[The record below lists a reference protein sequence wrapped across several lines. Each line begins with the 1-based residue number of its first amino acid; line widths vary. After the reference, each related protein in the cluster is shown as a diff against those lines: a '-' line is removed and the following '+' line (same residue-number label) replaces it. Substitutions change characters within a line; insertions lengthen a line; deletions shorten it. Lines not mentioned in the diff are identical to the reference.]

1 MPHKIIMPALGMS
14 QETGKIIAWLK
25 QEGEHVNKGEIL
37 LEIETDKTTVELEAL
52 SETDIPQ
59 IGIEQTTDDS
69 HTSLPPEEHEIL
81 FTEPGQD
88 ADEAVAESPSQ
99 DGVASGHCSD
109 SGTAPAQL
117 LPGWYAIS
125 TDFAFGTDSP
135 VSTGNGMHD
144 SAAGRGI
151 EDVIKMEPVDRVGW
165 SLLIFH
171 INDDLSRQE
180 TPPETNSPSD
190 SRHRVGPN
198 QQREAT

>member
-1 MPHKIIMPALGMS
+1 MRDW
-14 QETGKIIAWLK
+14 QIAHPEASPLYLATYTS
-25 QEGEHVNKGEIL
+25 VDPRLIC
-37 LEIETDKTTVELEAL
+37 LEYSV
-52 SETDIPQ
+52 
-59 IGIEQTTDDS
+59 
-69 HTSLPPEEHEIL
+69 PPRL
-81 FTEPGQD
+81 
-88 ADEAVAESPSQ
+88 DEAVAESPSQ